1 MDLAELA
8 DVAAALGVDEGDF
21 TDAQQVRVPA
31 LLVRASYLF
40 RQAANRQFT
49 PDTYTHRLKV
59 QGTRV
64 RLPET
69 PVQSIDS
76 VTDDSGN
83 TVTYTRN
90 GAWLTIPNFR
100 TANNSF
106 TWYQPSDTEDFVTVT
121 YVGGEIPAAVRDTVA
136 SMVARAL
143 SIEPAEAGLSMHETQ
158 AGPFR
163 ERKQYADWAT
173 ATVSMSDED
182 REVAESFRYLG
193 TQVVVMRP

>member
-1 MDLAELA
+1 MDLAELE
-8 DVAAALGVDEGDF
+8 DVAKALGVEELDA
-21 TDAQQVRVPA
+21 AQQLRVPA

-49 PDTYTHRLKV
+49 LDTYTHRLKV
-59 QGTRV
+59 QGKRV

-69 PVQSIDS
+69 PVMTIAT

-83 TVTYTRN
+83 NVTYTRN
-90 GAWLTIPNFR
+90 GAWLTIPEFR

-121 YVGGEIPAAVRDTVA
+121 YTGGAIPDVVRDTVA
-136 SMVARAL
+136 GMAARAL
-143 SIEPAEAGLSMHETQ
+143 VVEPSEAGLSMHELQ
-158 AGPFR
+158 AGEFR

-173 ATVSMSDED
+173 ATVGMSDED
-182 REVAESFRYLG
+182 RDVAESFRYPG
-193 TQVVVMRP
+193 GQVVVMRP